1 MCSETRSEVVLSKL
15 VVVHAQ
21 GEITN
26 LKVVGFFLSSWCCF
40 NIHFSKSAAENDTI
54 SLLKEKNLWKPEM
67 RREPHQF

>member
-26 LKVVGFFLSSWCCF
+26 LKVVGFFYLHGAVSTFTSV
-40 NIHFSKSAAENDTI
+40 N
-54 SLLKEKNLWKPEM
+54 LPLKMTLYHCLKKKTCGNQ
-67 RREPHQF
+67 R

>member
-26 LKVVGFFLSSWCCF
+26 LKVVVFFIFMVLF
-40 NIHFSKSAAENDTI
+40 QH
-54 SLLKEKNLWKPEM
+54 SL
-67 RREPHQF
+67 Q